1 MTADE
6 LVFFVNGKKVVEKN
20 ADPETTLLVYLRR
33 KLGLCGTK
41 LGCGEGGC
49 GACTVM
55 ISKYD
60 RLQNK
65 IVHFSVNACL
75 APICSLHHVAV
86 TTVEGIGNTQK
97 LHPVQVS
104 GAVTM
109 KPGHFTGELRPRL
122 QLCSGLLG
130 ETSQLEQRGLL
141 QGPSESL
148 LDATRWREQALT
160 PKAPP
165 SLGPG

>member
-104 GAVTM
+104 GVVNM
-109 KPGHFTGELRPRL
+109 KPRPFTGEL
-122 QLCSGLLG
+122 GLMLG
-130 ETSQLEQRGLL
+130 ETSQLEKRKLF

-148 LDATRWREQALT
+148 LDATR
-160 PKAPP
+160 
-165 SLGPG
+165 